1 MTNKQKSSDKKKQ
14 KTLKKNAI
22 KPKGMQAS
30 TPKDMRKKIVS
41 KALEDPQIMK
51 KVEKLG
57 INRAEGKKLM
67 EKSVDKSGPA
77 PKKIE
82 IKHVPTKYKKPS
94 MFGKISGFFSESEEE
109 KKTRLI
115 EKNNL
120 KKELGA
126 EESVLMSNN
135 SPFIFALMWL
145 ISEKRV

>member
-22 KPKGMQAS
+22 KPKGRQAS

-41 KALEDPQIMK
+41 KALEDPLIM
-51 KVEKLG
+51 EKLG
-57 INRAEGKKLM
+57 LNKEEVKKLM

-135 SPFIFALMWL
+135 SPYIFALMWL

>member
-22 KPKGMQAS
+22 IP
-30 TPKDMRKKIVS
+30 PKDMRKKIVS

-135 SPFIFALMWL
+135 SPYIFALMWL

>member
-22 KPKGMQAS
+22 KPKGRQAS
-30 TPKDMRKKIVS
+30 TPKDMRKKIVREAS
-41 KALEDPQIMK
+41 EDPLIM
-51 KVEKLG
+51 EKLG
-57 INRAEGKKLM
+57 LNKEEVKKLM

-135 SPFIFALMWL
+135 SPYIFALMWL

>member
-22 KPKGMQAS
+22 KPKGRQAS
-30 TPKDMRKKIVS
+30 TPKDMREKIVS

>member
-22 KPKGMQAS
+22 KPKGRQAS
-30 TPKDMRKKIVS
+30 TPKDMREKIVREAS
-41 KALEDPQIMK
+41 EDPLIM
-51 KVEKLG
+51 EKLG
-57 INRAEGKKLM
+57 LNKEEVKKLM

-135 SPFIFALMWL
+135 SPYIFALMWL